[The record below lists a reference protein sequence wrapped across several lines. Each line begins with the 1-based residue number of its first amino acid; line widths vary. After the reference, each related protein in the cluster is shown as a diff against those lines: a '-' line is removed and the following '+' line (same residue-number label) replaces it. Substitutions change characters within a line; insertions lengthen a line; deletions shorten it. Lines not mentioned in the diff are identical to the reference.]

1 MSTPTN
7 PNNPAD
13 GKHVVIQNGQRVTGP
28 VSAEEAAQEAARRNK
43 LNEQSGQQVPEGQ
56 RARVAQN
63 IFG

>member
-1 MSTPTN
+1 MNTEN

-28 VSAEEAAQEAARRNK
+28 VSAEEARKEAARRNTV
-43 LNEQSGQQVPEGQ
+43 NEQRGQQVPEGQ
-56 RARVAQN
+56 RAKVAQN

>member
-28 VSAEEAAQEAARRNK
+28 VSADEAQKEAARRNK
-43 LNEQSGQQVPEGQ
+43 LTEQTGQQVPEGQ